1 MKAWCCIFATFLSRR
16 TLCATYFPNL
26 RRKLFSYFFRKKFIE
41 IVTEKFCVIFENQI
55 EMKVKFKHL
64 GIFFLVLIT
73 LQSCKPDDLYYDLS
87 DDAKGFLLFEIDD
100 TFKLKN
106 LETNEI
112 ITLKIT
118 SKEIRH
124 YEDGP
129 NESSFISFG
138 PSADVYIERGEYT
151 FTDDTNCYD
160 GIVAVEANRDG
171 GFELKAF
178 LGNCFGNIDYSFD
191 YQDEF
196 FTTIDVEGIEYSN
209 AYLLRSFPDILFYSK
224 EKGIL
229 KIVDDYNH
237 ETRFTIVE

>member
-1 MKAWCCIFATFLSRR
+1 MKD
-16 TLCATYFPNL
+16 
-26 RRKLFSYFFRKKFIE
+26 
-41 IVTEKFCVIFENQI
+41 
-55 EMKVKFKHL
+55 KFKHL

-73 LQSCKPDDLYYDLS
+73 LQSCKPDDVYHDLS
-87 DDAKGFLLFEIDD
+87 DDAKDFLLFEIDD

-106 LETNEI
+106 LETDEI
-112 ITLKIT
+112 ITLTIT

-138 PSADVYIERGEYT
+138 PSADVYIERGEYI
-151 FTDDTNCYD
+151 FTDETNCYD
-160 GIVAVEANRDG
+160 GIVSVEANRDG
-171 GFELKAF
+171 GFELKAY
-178 LGNCFGNIDYSFD
+178 LGNCFGDIDYSFD

-229 KIVDDYNH
+229 KIVDDFNQ
-237 ETRFTIVE
+237 ETLFMIVE

>member
-1 MKAWCCIFATFLSRR
+1 MLQN
-16 TLCATYFPNL
+16 PPL
-26 RRKLFSYFFRKKFIE
+26 RQAAKRYP
-41 IVTEKFCVIFENQI
+41 TFENQI

-87 DDAKGFLLFEIDD
+87 DDANGFLLFEIDD

-209 AYLLRSFPDILFYSK
+209 AYLFRSFPDILFYSK

>member
-1 MKAWCCIFATFLSRR
+1 
-16 TLCATYFPNL
+16 
-26 RRKLFSYFFRKKFIE
+26 
-41 IVTEKFCVIFENQI
+41 
-55 EMKVKFKHL
+55 MKVKFKYF
-64 GIFFLVLIT
+64 GFFFLVLIT
-73 LQSCKPDDLYYDLS
+73 LQSCKPDDRYYDLS
-87 DDAKGFLLFEIDD
+87 DDAKDFLLFEIND

-129 NESSFISFG
+129 NESSFVYLG

-229 KIVDDYNH
+229 KIVDDFNQ